1 MSKLE
6 TVGRFFDNLKKLDY
20 DEKKALQQLST
31 INDLETE
38 IKQLG
43 EKRDNLKKT
52 FEQEE
57 KQLAQLQ
64 KDVIYTRN
72 TFSQVN
78 EEKIQADIAWLAL
91 SEKIKQG
98 SYRIEFAE
106 ALCQLFEERVLVSPK
121 QIVQLQVGLQRIY
134 ETALKHVGY
143 AIDYSQAR
151 ETVISLLESAIGKGV
166 VLHEQYDKAVKQHD
180 DLMLDKLGKMEKE
193 RDKLDKLKAVVEQV
207 SREKLIQTAIYQ
219 KLRGRLTREYTCP
232 KCKVIMV
239 HSMTESQQHLVSCP
253 FCQPSLSSNYNADKS
268 FQQPQN

>member
-64 KDVIYTRN
+64 KDVVYARN
-72 TFSQVN
+72 TLSQVN

-166 VLHEQYDKAVKQHD
+166 IPQELYDKAVKQHD
-180 DLMLDKLGKMEKE
+180 DLMLDKLGKMERE
-193 RDKLDKLKAVVEQV
+193 HNELVELGTKLGQNILENGIAAAVYIESKGLV
-207 SREKLIQTAIYQ
+207 KKYM
-219 KLRGRLTREYTCP
+219 CP
-232 KCKVIMV
+232 KCKTFIA
-239 HSMTESQQHLVSCP
+239 HSALNTSHTLTLCP
-253 FCQPSLSSNYNADKS
+253 ICKAVLQPKPDSSP
-268 FQQPQN
+268 QQP